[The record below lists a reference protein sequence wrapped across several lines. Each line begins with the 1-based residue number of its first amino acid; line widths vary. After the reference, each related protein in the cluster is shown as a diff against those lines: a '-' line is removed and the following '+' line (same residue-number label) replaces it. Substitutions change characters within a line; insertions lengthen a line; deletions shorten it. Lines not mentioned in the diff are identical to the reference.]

1 MERNEEEGSL
11 ASFLARHVSSRKSER
26 FLPSVMKID
35 RIRWP
40 TFANNSPRKLEWINS
55 RKGIDLFISWCWI
68 EFLSPSIKTFKMV
81 ETLAE
86 RIARCVNGALIL
98 TKRPRAQIFHLPWS
112 LRAIMLFKSFPLLL
126 VSFPFH
132 HHPVSIS
139 RNKKY
144 LVESDNAEWR
154 FLESRAEFLISSA
167 IHDNNNAL

>member
-11 ASFLARHVSSRKSER
+11 ASFLPRDVSSPKSER
-26 FLPSVMKID
+26 FLPSVVKID

-81 ETLAE
+81 ETLVE

-112 LRAIMLFKSFPLLL
+112 LRAIMLFKSFLLLL
-126 VSFPFH
+126 VSLLSFLSFP
-132 HHPVSIS
+132 PPS
-139 RNKKY
+139 RINFT
-144 LVESDNAEWR
+144 EQE
-154 FLESRAEFLISSA
+154 ISSRKRQCGVA
-167 IHDNNNAL
+167 VSRVARRIPNFFRDSR

>member
-1 MERNEEEGSL
+1 MEGNEEEGSL
-11 ASFLARHVSSRKSER
+11 ASFLPRDVSSRKSER

-40 TFANNSPRKLEWINS
+40 TILRENSNEWINS

-81 ETLAE
+81 ETLVE

-132 HHPVSIS
+132 PHPVSIS

-154 FLESRAEFLISSA
+154 FLESRGEFLISSA